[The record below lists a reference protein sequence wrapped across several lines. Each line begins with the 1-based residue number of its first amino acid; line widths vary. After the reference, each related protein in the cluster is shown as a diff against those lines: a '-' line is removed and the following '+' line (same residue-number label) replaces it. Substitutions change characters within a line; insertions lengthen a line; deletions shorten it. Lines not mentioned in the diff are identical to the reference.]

1 MLHSALEGK
10 RIFITGGAGFI
21 GSHIA
26 RRAVRDGYDVH
37 LLLKSST
44 NRWRLED
51 IASSV
56 RFHEADLLDE
66 KRLRDIVQKVEPQV
80 IIHCAVSNIYGGA
93 SGSEEELFQTNFS
106 GVLNLYRATQ
116 DLAYE
121 CFINTGTSSEYGF
134 RAGPMKEN
142 DICEPASAYGI
153 FKLAATLYGQL
164 LARTYNKPII
174 TLRLFS
180 PYGPYDDMRRFI
192 MVAAAAA
199 LNGMPLNLTSPMIA
213 RDYIYI
219 DDVVDLYFECIAKA
233 REVMGQVF
241 NVGTGKQSTLGDVI
255 VGIERVAGLKMEKT
269 QGQIK
274 GAPYDTN
281 HWVADMTKTFNQF
294 AWRPKTS
301 LEEGLKKT
309 FSWLKIN
316 RHLYS

>member
-1 MLHSALEGK
+1 MTRK
-10 RIFITGGAGFI
+10 RIFLTGGAGFV
-21 GSHIA
+21 GSHLA
-26 RRAVRDGYDVH
+26 HRALAEQFDVH
-37 LLLKSST
+37 LVLKSST
-44 NRWRLED
+44 DPWRLKDVTPD
-51 IASSV
+51 I
-56 RFHEADLLDE
+56 HIHHGDLTNFEELF
-66 KRLRDIVQKVEPQV
+66 RILTLVSPQV